1 MVGSLDVGDTCLC
14 PGPRPCRGPSTT
26 GYVVVEGTV
35 VEDVV
40 GGLPIRS
47 GGRELVPMARAMF
60 AISEKL
66 LRA

>member
-1 MVGSLDVGDTCLC
+1 MWGTPACVLAPAHAEVPALLDD
-14 PGPRPCRGPSTT
+14 
-26 GYVVVEGTV
+26 VVVEGTV

-47 GGRELVPMARAMF
+47 GGHELVPMAGAMF